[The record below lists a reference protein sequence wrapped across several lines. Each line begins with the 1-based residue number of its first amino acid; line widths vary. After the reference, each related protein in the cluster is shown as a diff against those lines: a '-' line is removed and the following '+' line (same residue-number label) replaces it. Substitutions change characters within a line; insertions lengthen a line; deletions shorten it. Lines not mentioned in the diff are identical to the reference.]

1 MEQMIRKTPFIKSN
15 DTIKDALFILNQ
27 NHHKCLLVIN
37 NEDIIEGT
45 LTDGDIRRAF
55 VKNKKINT
63 RVKNIC
69 NRKFTYFYEKEIDLK
84 KIKKILFQNNY
95 NIDLIPII
103 NKKKKLV
110 RTYSRNNFKKYVKK
124 KKNLN
129 INLKAFIMAGGL
141 GTRMLPVSS
150 VLPKPLMPIGNKTI
164 LELILDKLKSEG
176 VNKFFLSVNY
186 KKDLIKAYFKEISSS
201 YNIKFIEE
209 KKPLGTAGSLFLLK
223 KDKSKNFLVMNC
235 DTLISIN
242 ILNFYDFH
250 KSNKYD
256 MTIVTSQKKLKIP
269 YGICRIDSNKSFE
282 RIEEKPRYEFL
293 INTGIYLISKK
304 VISTIKPNKKL
315 DMNTLINKI
324 KTKKFKIGIYAV
336 NEKSW
341 IDVGQ
346 WEKYNE
352 FVSKLK

>member
-15 DTIKDALFILNQ
+15 DTIKDALLILNQ
-27 NHHKCLLVIN
+27 NYHKCLLVIN

-55 VKNKKINT
+55 IKNKKINT

-69 NRKFTYFYEKEIDLK
+69 NRKFTYFYEKEINLK
-84 KIKKILFQNNY
+84 KKKKILFKKNF

-103 NKKKKLV
+103 KKKKKIV
-110 RTYSRNNFKKYVKK
+110 RTYSQNNFKKYVKK
-124 KKNLN
+124 KKNSN

-150 VLPKPLMPIGNKTI
+150 VLPKPLMPIGSKTI
-164 LELILDKLKSEG
+164 LELIMDKLKSEG
-176 VNKFFLSVNY
+176 INKFFLSINY

-235 DTLISIN
+235 DNLISIN

-269 YGICRIDSNKSFE
+269 YGICRVDNNKSFD

-293 INTGIYLISKK
+293 INTGIYLISKR

-324 KTKKFKIGIYAV
+324 KTKKFKIGIYPV

-352 FVSKLK
+352 FVTKLK

>member
-15 DTIKDALFILNQ
+15 DTIKDALLILNQ
-27 NHHKCLLVIN
+27 NYHKCLLVIN

-55 VKNKKINT
+55 IKNKKINT

-84 KIKKILFQNNY
+84 KIKKILFQKNF

-103 NKKKKLV
+103 NKKKKII
-110 RTYSRNNFKKYVKK
+110 RTYSQNNFKKYVKK
-124 KKNLN
+124 KKNSN

-150 VLPKPLMPIGNKTI
+150 VLPKPLMPIGSKTI
-164 LELILDKLKSEG
+164 LELIMDKLKSEG
-176 VNKFFLSVNY
+176 INKFFLSINY

-235 DTLISIN
+235 DNLISIN

-269 YGICRIDSNKSFE
+269 YGICRVDNNKSFD

-293 INTGIYLISKK
+293 INTGIYLISKR

-324 KTKKFKIGIYAV
+324 KTKKFKIGIYPV

-352 FVSKLK
+352 FVTKLK